1 MKTYTDKDVLREL
14 KLIIPKY
21 RTRKRSYIDK
31 RNYLISILHYKFN
44 YTEEK
49 ISNIFQLTA
58 DPIERSS
65 VCHAKKQPG
74 TFSKYD
80 EDTFIKNTEGLV
92 KKFPFE
98 LIEEEEKGLDKN
110 LTIPLAFKQHKRL
123 SKYCKKHNMRL
134 NQAIRKLL
142 DVSLQIDETNYQVK
156 LVNGKNERFIY

>member
-1 MKTYTDKDVLREL
+1 MKTYTDKDVLLEL
-14 KLIIPKY
+14 KKVIPQY

-31 RNYLISILHYKFN
+31 RNYLISILHYKFD

-49 ISNIFQLTA
+49 ISNIFQLTC

-74 TFSKYD
+74 SFSKYD
-80 EDTFIKNTEGLV
+80 DEVFIKNTQDLV

-98 LIEEEEKGLDKN
+98 IKEEEEPGLDKN
-110 LTIPLAFKQHKRL
+110 LSIPLSFKQHKRL

-142 DVSLQIDETNYQVK
+142 DLSLQIDETDYEVK